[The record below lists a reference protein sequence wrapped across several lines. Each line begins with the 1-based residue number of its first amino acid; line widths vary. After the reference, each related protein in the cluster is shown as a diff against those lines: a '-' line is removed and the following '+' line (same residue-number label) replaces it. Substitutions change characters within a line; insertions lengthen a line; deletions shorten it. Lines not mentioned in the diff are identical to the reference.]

1 MYPHRTEG
9 KRLIRITNTFARRCA
24 GGEAGFWDLRTLRDE
39 GGVRAELSLL
49 DMKGTHTTEEVAKP
63 KQRPPASGS
72 LMTSGPPASE
82 TGCCD

>member
-1 MYPHRTEG
+1 
-9 KRLIRITNTFARRCA
+9 
-24 GGEAGFWDLRTLRDE
+24 
-39 GGVRAELSLL
+39 LSLL
-49 DMKGTHTTEEVAKP
+49 DMKGTHTPEEVAKP